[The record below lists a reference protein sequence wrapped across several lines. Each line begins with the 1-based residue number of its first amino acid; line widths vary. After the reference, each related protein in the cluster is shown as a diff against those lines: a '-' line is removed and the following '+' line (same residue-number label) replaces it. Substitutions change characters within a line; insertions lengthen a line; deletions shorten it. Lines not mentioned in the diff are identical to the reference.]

1 MAKLTQEIKDVFAKS
16 RPFIMATADKD
27 GKPNGVPIGLAKIIS
42 DDEIMLVDLFMH
54 KSVLNIKENP
64 WVSITFWNTEVRYGY
79 QVKGKAILETSGKYF
94 DEAEA
99 WLEGRQTPF
108 DAKPKTV
115 VVVKVEEIY
124 YIGAGKDSS
133 IRLDQQDAG

>member
-54 KSVLNIKENP
+54 
-64 WVSITFWNTEVRYGY
+64 SI
-79 QVKGKAILETSGKYF
+79 ILLQFGLMSFYLF
-94 DEAEA
+94 S
-99 WLEGRQTPF
+99 L
-108 DAKPKTV
+108 
-115 VVVKVEEIY
+115 I
-124 YIGAGKDSS
+124 SS
-133 IRLDQQDAG
+133 FMKKNLI